1 MQKQIK
7 NLTDLGCDLL
17 EVYSD
22 LREGKIDKPT
32 AEALANVAGKVIN
45 SLKVQIEYNSLKA
58 TIDRVQLLES
68 SDENRLLVQKENAA

>member
-1 MQKQIK
+1 MSRQIK
-7 NLTDLGCDLL
+7 TLTDLGQDLL
-17 EVYSD
+17 EVYTD

-58 TIDRVQLLES
+58 TIDRVELLES
-68 SDENRLLVQKENAA
+68 SPENKLLVQKEVAA